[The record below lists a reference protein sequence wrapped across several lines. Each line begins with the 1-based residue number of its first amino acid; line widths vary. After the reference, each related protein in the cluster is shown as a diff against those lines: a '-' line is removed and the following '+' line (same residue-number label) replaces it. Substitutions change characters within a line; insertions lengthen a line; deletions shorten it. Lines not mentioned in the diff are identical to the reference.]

1 REVLELEHA
10 DPELAAPL
18 VPGLPYR
25 RSEAVYAVRSEMATT
40 LDDVLS
46 RRTRAR
52 LLGRDQSAAAAESV
66 ARLIAPELGWD
77 AARVASEVASFHA
90 ALEHERT
97 AAALPEHALDESVG
111 A

>member
-1 REVLELEHA
+1 VLELERA
-10 DPELAAPL
+10 DPGLSAPL

-25 RSEAVYAVRSEMATT
+25 RSEAIYAVRSEMATT

-52 LLGRDQSAAAAESV
+52 LLGRDLTAAAAESV

-77 AARVASEVASFHA
+77 EARIGREVSDLRA
-90 ALEHERT
+90 ALVHERT
-97 AAALPEHALDESVG
+97 TADLPEQALDESIG

>member
-1 REVLELEHA
+1 
-10 DPELAAPL
+10 
-18 VPGLPYR
+18 
-25 RSEAVYAVRSEMATT
+25 MATT

-52 LLGRDQSAAAAESV
+52 LLGRDATAAAAESV

-77 AARVASEVASFHA
+77 EARIQAEVASYRA
-90 ALEHERT
+90 ALLEERT
-97 AAALPEHALDESVG
+97 AAELPEQALDQSIG